1 MVTGR
6 EPLRPADLLDAPA
19 VVPLWPDA
27 GRAFAFGRTK
37 TFELHRQGKFP
48 VTVLRLGGRLLVR
61 RADLLRALGI
71 EDAAQGQRGGTAA

>member
-1 MVTGR
+1 MVTR
-6 EPLRPADLLDAPA
+6 CSPLTPADLLNAPA

-37 TFELHRQGKFP
+37 TFELHRQGQFP

-71 EDAAQGQRGGTAA
+71 EDVPQDHRGGSAA